1 MQQGPFAPRAL
12 PRFTATT
19 SPAVTVSSSVD
30 FPGAPVIRPL
40 LLRQF
45 LDGTRTASPVAWRV
59 LVTVPPLLPRRSDPS
74 RQSACDW
81 PCCLRPTIGGS
92 ASGVFFYLSR
102 PLWVHL
108 CCGPVTRS
116 PSRGWLC
123 RPASTDSFPPLL
135 RPKLRGSDSCP
146 GGPNP
151 TEHASLCW
159 THYRP
164 RTHPT

>member
-12 PRFTATT
+12 LRFTATT

-40 LLRQF
+40 LLRRF

-74 RQSACDW
+74 RQSVCDG
-81 PCCLRPTIGGS
+81 PCCLRPTVGGS
-92 ASGVFFYLSR
+92 ASGSFKLSR

-108 CCGPVTRS
+108 HCGPVTRS
-116 PSRGWLC
+116 PSRRWLC
-123 RPASTDSFPPLL
+123 RSASPDSFPPLL
-135 RPKLRGSDSCP
+135 RPKLRGSDFFP
-146 GGPNP
+146 GGLHP
-151 TEHASLCW
+151 TGHASLCW
-159 THYRP
+159 TH
-164 RTHPT
+164 